1 MNRIIDAERVKA
13 PARAADGELLSQF
26 LNRRDDGAFAELVG
40 RHGSM
45 VYGVCLRRLGQCHDA
60 EDAFQAVFFSLAKHA
75 WKLCDRANVGPW
87 LYTLARR
94 MASNA
99 ARSRRRR
106 RWVFWAS
113 SPEPPAADPAE
124 VDVDLDAALATL
136 NEPERSA
143 IVLCHLEG
151 LSRAEAAKAL
161 GCPEGTLST
170 RLARGLEKLRR
181 KLGKPPLAAL
191 VAASL
196 VILPNELPAATV
208 DLVHHFRDDA
218 LDDWMSPGA
227 QELYRKADPMR
238 YLHRAGPV
246 VAAFAAVALI
256 MVGASFGWNFM
267 PAQEFAPKKK
277 DIADTRA
284 GGRLPGLG
292 GGDSNGLDAVKKEV
306 ADDPADGR
314 LPGLGGGALNG
325 RGSLGGPGFGPAD
338 NSDSGRIGV
347 VEALRGMEGGSA
359 GMVSSQI
366 ALVDAVK
373 QFNDM
378 AKKQTI
384 GKTQPPLTEDEVVAA
399 IRGWRG
405 TEGPAADALY
415 RAFQQIADTKK
426 LPRGWNLTS
435 AETWR
440 FNNYDFDVW
449 RIELEIATAPN
460 TQARIVIRDQK
471 LRVRPASRL
480 AKSLVGTTDSTM
492 IVIPL
497 KNASADS
504 IAEVLT
510 KAISGKWVE
519 TKVTSDPRTNSLIIL
534 APKAKETSIR
544 QTVQALDELQK

>member
-1 MNRIIDAERVKA
+1 MNRIIDAERIKA
-13 PARAADGELLSQF
+13 PAGATDGELLARF
-26 LNRRDDGAFAELVG
+26 LNRRDDGAFAELVA

-75 WKLCDRANVGPW
+75 LKLRDRANVGPW

-113 SPEPPAADPAE
+113 SPEQPAAASAE

-136 NEPERSA
+136 IEPERSA
-143 IVLCHLEG
+143 IILCHLEG

-181 KLGKPPLAAL
+181 KLGKPPLAVL

-196 VILPNELPAATV
+196 VIMPNELPAATV
-208 DLVHHFRDDA
+208 DLVQHFRDEA

-227 QELYRKADPMR
+227 QELYRKANLMR
-238 YLHRAGPV
+238 LLHRAGPT

-256 MVGASFGWNFM
+256 MVGASFGWNLM
-267 PAQEFAPKKK
+267 PA
-277 DIADTRA
+277 
-284 GGRLPGLG
+284 LG
-292 GGDSNGLDAVKKEV
+292 QDRVKKEV
-306 ADDPADGR
+306 ADDRAGGR
-314 LPGLGGGALNG
+314 LSGLGSGPLG
-325 RGSLGGPGFGPAD
+325 RGSLGPGLGGAV
-338 NSDSGRIGV
+338 NSDGGRTG
-347 VEALRGMEGGSA
+347 ALEPSVGAEGSSA
-359 GMVSSQI
+359 GVGGTRET

-373 QFNDM
+373 QFNDH
-378 AKKQTI
+378 AKLQAI

-405 TEGPAADALY
+405 TEGPAAEELY
-415 RAFQQIADTKK
+415 RSFQQIADTKN

-460 TQARIVIRDQK
+460 KHARVVVRDQK

-497 KNASADS
+497 KNATADS

-534 APKAKETSIR
+534 APKSKETSIR